1 MEKVQLSDRRAPPQG
16 KISFEEFLAWADEDA
31 HAEWEDGEVVVLW
44 PASKRHQDINVWL
57 TMILGVYVDQSAL
70 GWLTSAP
77 FLIQLRTAGQAR
89 EPDLLFLKTENLNR
103 LHDTYLEGPA
113 DLVVEIASPESVGQ
127 DRGRKFVEYEGEGIP
142 EYWLIDPVRRQAEFY
157 RLGEDQRYRPSL
169 PDEGGV
175 YRNLSVGGFWLKV
188 DRLWPDSLPDSLA
201 TLRQLGVLEG

>member
-1 MEKVQLSDRRAPPQG
+1 MEKVKLSDRRAPPQG

-31 HAEWEDGEVVVLW
+31 HAEWEDGEVVMVS
-44 PASKRHQDINVWL
+44 PASKRHQDISVWL
-57 TMILGVYVDQSAL
+57 TRVLGYYVEQHAL
-70 GWLTSAP
+70 GWLTNAP

-113 DLVVEIASPESVGQ
+113 DLVVEIASPESVGR

-175 YRNLSVGGFWLKV
+175 YRSLSVGGFWLKV
-188 DRLWPDSLPDSLA
+188 DWLWQDPLPDSLEI
-201 TLRQLGVLEG
+201 LRQLGVLEG